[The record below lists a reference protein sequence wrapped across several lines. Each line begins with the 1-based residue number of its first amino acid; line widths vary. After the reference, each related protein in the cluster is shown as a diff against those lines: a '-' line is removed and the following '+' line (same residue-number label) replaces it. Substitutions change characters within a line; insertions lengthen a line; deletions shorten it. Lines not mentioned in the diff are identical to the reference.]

1 MRHPQHQV
9 RGAGGAPT
17 ASAVL
22 GDLVSVARHRVLGG
36 KGPVESSHADLPVL
50 DGGEARSRY
59 QVRLEVDDRPGVL
72 AQVSAVLAEHG
83 VSIEAVRQT
92 PADADATPGVARLVI
107 TTHEAPEAAL
117 AATVAA
123 IGGLDSVREVV
134 SVLRVEGA

>member
-1 MRHPQHQV
+1 MFYG

-22 GDLVSVARHRVLGG
+22 GDVVSAARHRVHGG
-36 KGPVESSHADLPVL
+36 RGPAESWYAALPVL
-50 DGGEARSRY
+50 PADAARTRY
-59 QVRLEVDDRPGVL
+59 QVRLEVADRPGVL
-72 AQVSAVLAEHG
+72 AQVSAELAEHG

-92 PADADATPGVARLVI
+92 PSAEAEDGVAHLVI

-123 IGGLDSVREVV
+123 IDGLDAVRSVV